1 MKLAPLAV
9 TAALLGGL
17 AACSGGGDDSAGT
30 TAASVTA
37 AAAGGVDLPAVVD
50 EIIVPRYEAFQ
61 TEAAELET
69 AIAALCA
76 QPGAAPL
83 EAARQQ
89 WTATREAWR
98 QTVAFGVGP
107 AMTLRTPSAVD
118 FATSEAKVQ
127 EVLDGAEPLTAAA
140 VADLGANARGLGAI
154 EQLLFADGSETLTT
168 PDGARRCGYAAETAV
183 LVGQAA
189 DDVAAAWADG
199 APDRADFLADEAMAR
214 DELYNQLIATLQSVA
229 DKRLKVAVGY
239 DDVEPNPEAADTG
252 AARRGL
258 DDMVAEL
265 DGALASYDAVLATD
279 LEAASEDAAG
289 RTRGGLVE
297 GRDTLVALPRP
308 LASAVES
315 ELPAAQEALVA
326 LQDSKRAL
334 ATEVASLLG
343 LTLTFSESDG
353 DA

>member
-1 MKLAPLAV
+1 VKLVPLAV
-9 TAALLGGL
+9 SAALLSGL
-17 AACSGGGDDSAGT
+17 AACSSGGGDGGGGG
-30 TAASVTA
+30 AATSVPTS
-37 AAAGGVDLPAVVD
+37 GPDLPAVVD
-50 EIIVPRYEAFQ
+50 DLIVPRYDAFR
-61 TEAAELET
+61 TEANALDG

-76 QPGAAPL
+76 QPGSEPL
-83 EAARQQ
+83 DAARQQ

-127 EVLDGAEPLTAAA
+127 EVLDGADPVTTES

-154 EQLLFADGSETLTT
+154 EQLLFGEGSDTLTGSE
-168 PDGARRCGYAAETAV
+168 GARRCSYANETAA
-183 LVGQAA
+183 LVTEAA
-189 DDVAAAWADG
+189 GAVSAAWTDG
-199 APDRADFLADEAMAR
+199 STDRSDFLADEAMAR

-239 DDVEPNPEAADTG
+239 DDVAPNPEAADTG
-252 AARRGL
+252 PAQRGL

-265 DGALASYDAVLATD
+265 DGALASYDAMLAAD
-279 LEAASEDAAG
+279 LEAASADAAT
-289 RTRGGLVE
+289 RTRGGLSD
-297 GRDTLVALPRP
+297 GRDTLAALPRP
-308 LASAVES
+308 LAAAIES
-315 ELPAAQEALVA
+315 DLPAAQEALVD
-326 LQDSKRAL
+326 LQDAKRAL

>member
-1 MKLAPLAV
+1 MKLSPLAV
-9 TAALLGGL
+9 TVALLAGL
-17 AACSGGGDDSAGT
+17 AACSGGDDDSAGT
-30 TAASVTA
+30 TAASA
-37 AAAGGVDLPAVVD
+37 AASGGPDLPAVVD
-50 EIIVPRYEAFQ
+50 EIIVPRYQAFQ

-69 AIAALCA
+69 AIADLCA
-76 QPGAAPL
+76 QPGAATL
-83 EAARQQ
+83 DAARQQ
-89 WTATREAWR
+89 WAATRQAWR

-118 FATSEAKVQ
+118 FAASETKVQ
-127 EVLDGAEPLTAAA
+127 EVLDGSEPLTAAA

-154 EQLLFADGSETLTT
+154 EQLLYGEGSDTLAT
-168 PDGARRCGYAAETAV
+168 PDGARRCGYAAETAA

-189 DDVAAAWADG
+189 DDVAAAWAEG
-199 APDRADFLADEAMAR
+199 APDRTEFLADESMAR

-252 AARRGL
+252 AAQRGL

-265 DGALASYDAVLATD
+265 DGALASYDAVLGAD
-279 LEAASEDAAG
+279 LEAASGDAAG
-289 RTRGGLVE
+289 RTRGGLVD
-297 GRDTLVALPRP
+297 GRDILVALPRP
-308 LASAVES
+308 LASAVET